1 MKSLLII
8 LSVLT
13 FEVNG
18 VTFQLNEVEGGT
30 FIMGAT
36 EEQGSEEEISIDK
49 PVHSVAVQSFYLG
62 QTEVTNRLWN
72 AVMVAP
78 ATPIKAIGDRQQA
91 TDNEMQ
97 GEIWAAAD
105 CPVVLHSWFECQEF
119 IRRLDSITGIDFRL
133 PHEAEWEYAA
143 RGGKKGKTTRYAGS
157 DNADEVSWLYR
168 NSGNRSHAVAQK
180 KPNELGLYDM
190 TGNVWE
196 WCLNDFYP
204 YQSSPEVISVLK
216 EAADTAKVLK
226 VMRGGS
232 WDNAISNSHLSVRR
246 TEYPQYAFH
255 DCGLR
260 LALSKKIEPTVLPQT
275 KKVRIKGYTMNFNLV
290 MPQDSI
296 NPYYLA
302 EEDVSAALWKAVM
315 RKKMYKVSKEEVQ
328 SFLYQ
333 ISDKTGYQ
341 FSLVPSNEQVTD
353 FYFDEEIDKKNVKVS
368 KRKSIKKANVLLE
381 LFTGRENTID
391 EPTDYT
397 LLRYKQETPR
407 TIRLII
413 IP

>member
-1 MKSLLII
+1 MRVLFII

-18 VTFQLNEVEGGT
+18 VSFSLNEVEGGT
-30 FIMGAT
+30 FVMGAT
-36 EEQGSEEEISIDK
+36 PEQGEEETIGIDK
-49 PVHSVAVQSFYLG
+49 PVHSVAVPSFYIG
-62 QTEVTNRLWN
+62 QTEVTNRLWE
-72 AVMVAP
+72 AVMKVEGGE
-78 ATPIKAIGDRQQA
+78 ATGNRLEA
-91 TDNEMQ
+91 TNWE
-97 GEIWAAAD
+97 AAD
-105 CPVVLHSWFECQEF
+105 CPMVLHSWFECQEF
-119 IRRLDSITGIDFRL
+119 IRRLDSITGMDFRL

-143 RGGKKGKTTRYAGS
+143 RGGQKGKTTRYAGS
-157 DNADEVSWLYR
+157 DNADEVGWLYR

-180 KPNELGLYDM
+180 QPNELGLYDM

-216 EAADTAKVLK
+216 EAADTTKVLK

-232 WDNAISNSHLSVRR
+232 WDNAVSNSHLSVRR

-260 LALSKKIEPTVLPQT
+260 LALSKKVEPAVLPQT
-275 KKVRIKGYTMNFNLV
+275 KKVRIKGHVLNFNLV
-290 MPQDSI
+290 MPEDSI

-315 RKKMYKVSKEEVQ
+315 RKKMYKVSKEEVS

-341 FSLVPSNEQVTD
+341 FKIVPSKNEETE
-353 FYFDEEIDKKNVKVS
+353 FYFDEEIDKKNVKTS
-368 KRKSIKKANVLLE
+368 KRKAIKKTNVFLE
-381 LFTGRENTID
+381 LLPISVQIN

-397 LLRYKQETPR
+397 LLRYKQEAPR
-407 TIRLII
+407 TIRLIL

>member
-62 QTEVTNRLWN
+62 QTEVTNRLWD
-72 AVMVAP
+72 AVMVTP
-78 ATPIKAIGDRQQA
+78 ATPINTTNNYSQN
-91 TDNEMQ
+91 T
-97 GEIWAAAD
+97 IWEAAD

-143 RGGKKGKTTRYAGS
+143 RGGKKGKKTRYAGS

-168 NSGNRSHAVAQK
+168 NSGNRSHAVAKK

-216 EAADTAKVLK
+216 ETADTAKVLK

-260 LALSKKIEPTVLPQT
+260 LALSKKVEPAVLPQT
-275 KKVRIKGYTMNFNLV
+275 KKVRIKGHVLNFNLV
-290 MPQDSI
+290 MPEDSI

-315 RKKMYKVSKEEVQ
+315 RKKMYKVSKEEVS

-341 FSLVPSNEQVTD
+341 FKIVPSKNEETE
-353 FYFDEEIDKKNVKVS
+353 FYFDEEIDKKNVKTS
-368 KRKSIKKANVLLE
+368 KRKAIKKTNVFLE
-381 LFTGRENTID
+381 LLPIPVQIN

-407 TIRLII
+407 TIRLIL

>member
-1 MKSLLII
+1 MMNLFVI

-36 EEQGSEEEISIDK
+36 EEQGEEEVISIDK
-49 PVHSVAVQSFYLG
+49 PIHPVAVPTFYIG
-62 QTEVTNRLWN
+62 QTEVTNRLWE
-72 AVMVAP
+72 AVMAEQG
-78 ATPIKAIGDRQQA
+78 IKEQGL
-91 TDNEMQ
+91 TE
-97 GEIWAAAD
+97 GEIWEAAD
-105 CPVVLHSWFECQEF
+105 CPVVLRSWFECQEF
-119 IRRLDSITGIDFRL
+119 IRRLDSITGVDFRL
-133 PHEAEWEYAA
+133 PSEAEWEYAA
-143 RGGKKGKTTRYAGS
+143 RGGAKAKITRYAGS
-157 DNADEVSWLYR
+157 DKVDEVGWLYL
-168 NSGNRSHAVAQK
+168 NSGNRVHAVAQK

-196 WCLNDFYP
+196 WCINNFYP
-204 YQSSPEVISVLK
+204 YEKTGEVVTYSSTT
-216 EAADTAKVLK
+216 ADTAKVLK

-232 WDNAISNSHLSVRR
+232 WDNAVSNSHLSVRR

-260 LALSKKIEPTVLPQT
+260 LVLSKKVEPAVLPQT
-275 KKVRIKGYTMNFNLV
+275 KKVRIKGHVMNFDLV

-302 EEDVSAALWKAVM
+302 QEDVSASLWKAVM
-315 RKKMYKVSKEEVQ
+315 RKKMYKVSKEEVN

-333 ISDKTGYQ
+333 ISDRMGYQ
-341 FSLVPSNEQVTD
+341 FSILPSKEPITE
-353 FYFDEEIDKKNVKVS
+353 FYFDEEIDKKNAKPS
-368 KRKSIKKANVLLE
+368 KRKSIKRANVVLE
-381 LFTGRENTID
+381 LLPIPVQIE

-397 LLRYKQETPR
+397 LLRYKQEEPKK
-407 TIRLII
+407 IRLIL

>member
-1 MKSLLII
+1 MNTLFII

-18 VTFQLNEVEGGT
+18 VSFQLNEVEGGT
-30 FIMGAT
+30 FVIGAT
-36 EEQGSEEEISIDK
+36 QEQGSEEEIGIDK
-49 PVHSVAVQSFYLG
+49 PTHSVAVPSFYLG
-62 QTEVTNRLWN
+62 QTEVTNRLWE
-72 AVMVAP
+72 AVMKVEGGEAE
-78 ATPIKAIGDRQQA
+78 RQKG
-91 TDNEMQ
+91 
-97 GEIWAAAD
+97 GEDVTNWEAAD
-105 CPVVLHSWFECQEF
+105 CPVVLRSWFECQEF
-119 IRRLDSITGIDFRL
+119 IRRLDSITGMDFRL

-143 RGGKKGKTTRYAGS
+143 RGGQKAKTTRYAGS
-157 DNADEVSWLYR
+157 DNANEVSWLYF

-180 KPNELGLYDM
+180 QPNELGLYDM

-204 YQSSPEVISVLK
+204 YKNEPEVITIPIA
-216 EAADTAKVLK
+216 AADTASVLK

-232 WDNAISNSHLSVRR
+232 WDNALSNSHLSVRR

-260 LALSKKIEPTVLPQT
+260 LALSKKVEPTVLPQT
-275 KKVRIKGYTMNFNLV
+275 KKVRIKGHVLNFNLV
-290 MPQDSI
+290 MPEDSI

-315 RKKMYKVSKEEVQ
+315 RKKMYKVSKEEVS

-341 FSLVPSNEQVTD
+341 FSLVPSDEPVQE
-353 FYFDEEIDKKNVKVS
+353 FYFDEEIDQKNVKTS
-368 KRKSIKKANVLLE
+368 KRKFIKRANVALE
-381 LFTGRENTID
+381 LLPISVQIK

-397 LLRYKQETPR
+397 LLRYKQEAPK
-407 TIRLII
+407 TIRLILW
-413 IP
+413 P

>member
-1 MKSLLII
+1 MFNLLVI

-18 VTFQLNEVEGGT
+18 VSFQLNEVEGGT

-36 EEQGSEEEISIDK
+36 EEQGEEEVISIDK
-49 PVHSVAVQSFYLG
+49 PIHPVAVPTFYIG
-62 QTEVTNRLWN
+62 QTEVTNRLWE
-72 AVMVAP
+72 AVMEEQG
-78 ATPIKAIGDRQQA
+78 TKEQGL
-91 TDNEMQ
+91 TE
-97 GEIWAAAD
+97 GEIWEAAD
-105 CPVVLHSWFECQEF
+105 CPVVLRSWFECQEF
-119 IRRLDSITGIDFRL
+119 IRRLDSITGVDFRL
-133 PHEAEWEYAA
+133 PSEAEWEYAA
-143 RGGKKGKTTRYAGS
+143 RGGAKAKVTRYAGS
-157 DNADEVSWLYR
+157 DKVDEVAWLYL
-168 NSGNRSHAVAQK
+168 NSGNRVHAVAQK

-196 WCLNDFYP
+196 WCINNFYP
-204 YQSSPEVISVLK
+204 YEKTGEVVTYTST
-216 EAADTAKVLK
+216 AADTAKVLK

-232 WDNAISNSHLSVRR
+232 WDNAVSNSHLSVRR

-260 LALSKKIEPTVLPQT
+260 LVLSKKVEPAVLPQT
-275 KKVRIKGYTMNFNLV
+275 KKVRIKGHVINFDLV

-302 EEDVSAALWKAVM
+302 QEDVSASLWKAVM
-315 RKKMYKVSKEEVQ
+315 RKKMYKVSKEEVN

-333 ISDKTGYQ
+333 ISDRMGYQ
-341 FSLVPSNEQVTD
+341 FSILPSKEPITE
-353 FYFDEEIDKKNVKVS
+353 FYFDEEIDKKNAKPS
-368 KRKSIKKANVLLE
+368 KRKSIKRANVVLE
-381 LFTGRENTID
+381 LLPIPVQIE

-397 LLRYKQETPR
+397 LLRYKQEEPKK
-407 TIRLII
+407 IRLIL

>member
-1 MKSLLII
+1 MKILLII

-30 FIMGAT
+30 FVMGAT
-36 EEQGSEEEISIDK
+36 EEQGSEEEIGIDK
-49 PVHSVAVQSFYLG
+49 PVHSVAVQSFYIG
-62 QTEVTNRLWN
+62 QTEVTNRLWD
-72 AVMVAP
+72 AVMVEQGQ
-78 ATPIKAIGDRQQA
+78 T
-91 TDNEMQ
+91 E
-97 GEIWAAAD
+97 GEIWEAAD

-119 IRRLDSITGIDFRL
+119 IRRLDSITGMNFRL

-143 RGGKKGKTTRYAGS
+143 RGGQKGKTTRYAGS

-196 WCLNDFYP
+196 WCLNDFYS
-204 YQSSPEVISVLK
+204 YQSSPEVISVPK
-216 EAADTAKVLK
+216 GVADTAKVLK

-232 WDNAISNSHLSVRR
+232 WDNALSNSHLSVRR

-260 LALSKKIEPTVLPQT
+260 LALSKEIEPTVLPQT

-296 NPYYLA
+296 NPYYLS

-315 RKKMYKVSKEEVQ
+315 RKKMYKVSKEEVS

-341 FSLVPSNEQVTD
+341 FKIVPSKNEETE
-353 FYFDEEIDKKNVKVS
+353 FYFEEEIDKKNVKTS
-368 KRKSIKKANVLLE
+368 KRKAIKKTNVFLE
-381 LFTGRENTID
+381 LLPIPVQID

-407 TIRLII
+407 TIRLIL

>member
-1 MKSLLII
+1 MNLFVI

-18 VTFQLNEVEGGT
+18 VSFQLNEVEGGT

-36 EEQGSEEEISIDK
+36 EEQGEEEVISIDK
-49 PVHSVAVQSFYLG
+49 PIHPVAVPTFYIG
-62 QTEVTNRLWN
+62 QTEVTNRLWE
-72 AVMVAP
+72 AVMAEQG
-78 ATPIKAIGDRQQA
+78 TKEQGL
-91 TDNEMQ
+91 TE
-97 GEIWAAAD
+97 GEIWEAAD
-105 CPVVLHSWFECQEF
+105 CPVVLRSWFECQEF
-119 IRRLDSITGIDFRL
+119 IRRLDSITGVDFRL
-133 PHEAEWEYAA
+133 PSEAEWEYAA
-143 RGGKKGKTTRYAGS
+143 RGGAKAKITRYAGS
-157 DNADEVSWLYR
+157 DKVDEVAWLYL
-168 NSGNRSHAVAQK
+168 NSGNRVHAVAQK

-196 WCLNDFYP
+196 WCINNFYP
-204 YQSSPEVISVLK
+204 YEKTGEVVTYSSTT
-216 EAADTAKVLK
+216 ADTAKVLK

-232 WDNAISNSHLSVRR
+232 WDNAVSNSHLSVRR

-260 LALSKKIEPTVLPQT
+260 LVLSKKVEPAVLPQT
-275 KKVRIKGYTMNFNLV
+275 KKVRIKGHVINFDLV

-302 EEDVSAALWKAVM
+302 QEDVSASLWKAVM
-315 RKKMYKVSKEEVQ
+315 RKKMYKVSKEEVN

-333 ISDKTGYQ
+333 ISDRMGYQ
-341 FSLVPSNEQVTD
+341 FSILPSKEPITE
-353 FYFDEEIDKKNVKVS
+353 FYFDEEIDKKNAKPS
-368 KRKSIKKANVLLE
+368 KRKSIKRANVVLE
-381 LFTGRENTID
+381 LLPIPVQIE

-397 LLRYKQETPR
+397 LLRYKQEEPKK
-407 TIRLII
+407 IRLIL